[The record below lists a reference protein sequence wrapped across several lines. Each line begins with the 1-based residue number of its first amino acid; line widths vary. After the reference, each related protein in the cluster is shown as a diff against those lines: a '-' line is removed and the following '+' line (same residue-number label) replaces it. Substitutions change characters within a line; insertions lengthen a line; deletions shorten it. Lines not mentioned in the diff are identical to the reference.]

1 MFLRVLGVR
10 HAETCSTLRSVIS
23 SSFFRENFCC
33 AELMTLGSPRVVAR
47 CTQTWHS
54 SSPTAIILSLKLPQ
68 RRTNWEEKKTT
79 QLLLVWYGCSAIEMK
94 DNRTLSLMWCLYPS
108 YIMKRSS
115 PLVLTNFLFIFQRQ
129 FLLCWSDDVT
139 ALVHWY
145 THISLWCSH
154 CNPNFFK
161 TASVFNLTR
170 KSKQTNINAEV
181 SVTELKHNWVLFYI
195 YMMFPSSIRKSSSLM
210 LSLFKTDVGQ

>member
-23 SSFFRENFCC
+23 SSFFRGNFCC
-33 AELMTLGSPRVVAR
+33 AELMTLGRPRVVAR
-47 CTQTWHS
+47 CTQTWHCNHSFFETS
-54 SSPTAIILSLKLPQ
+54 SKKNKL
-68 RRTNWEEKKTT
+68 RGKKKTT

-170 KSKQTNINAEV
+170 KSKQTNMNAEV

-210 LSLFKTDVGQ
+210 LSLIKTDVGQ